1 MKFQARVSKDGVMR
15 IVNRAYFDKYLQ
27 TELADKEV
35 TIEVKRKTRKRS
47 NSQNAYY
54 HACIIPILRAAFK
67 DIGHNLSNEEVH
79 LFLKT
84 KFLKQTIANENGE
97 YLGEKIGSTADL
109 TTTQFMEYIL
119 QIQQFAAESL
129 NVQIPSPN
137 EQVQIEID

>member
-1 MKFQARVSKDGVMR
+1 MRFQGKVDKDGVLR

-27 TELADKEV
+27 TELAEKEV

-119 QIQQFAAESL
+119 EIQQFAAESL
-129 NVQIPSPN
+129 NVNVPSPN
-137 EQVQIEID
+137 EQIQIEID

>member
-1 MKFQARVSKDGVMR
+1 MKFQGKVDKDGVLR
-15 IVNRAYFDKYLQ
+15 IVNRVYFDRFLKE
-27 TELADKEV
+27 ELAEKEV

-54 HACIIPILRAAFK
+54 HSCVIPILRGAFK

-84 KFLKQTIANENGE
+84 KFLKSSIANESGE
-97 YLGEKIGSTADL
+97 FLGEKIGSTADL
-109 TTTQFMEYIL
+109 TTTQFMEYIME
-119 QIQQFAAESL
+119 IQKFAAESL
-129 NVQIPSPN
+129 DVQVPSPN

>member
-1 MKFQARVSKDGVMR
+1 MRFQGKVSKDGVLR

-54 HACIIPILRAAFK
+54 HSCVISIMRAAFK

-97 YLGEKIGSTADL
+97 FLGEKIGSTTDL

-119 QIQQFAAESL
+119 EIQQFAADSL
-129 NVQIPSPN
+129 DVQIPSPN

>member
-1 MKFQARVSKDGVMR
+1 MKFQGKVDKDGVLR
-15 IVNRAYFDKYLQ
+15 IVNRVYFDRFLKE
-27 TELADKEV
+27 ELAEKEV

-54 HACIIPILRAAFK
+54 HSCVIPILRCAFK

-84 KFLKQTIANENGE
+84 KFLKSSIANESGE
-97 YLGEKIGSTADL
+97 FLGEKIGSTADL
-109 TTTQFMEYIL
+109 TTTQFMEYIME
-119 QIQQFAAESL
+119 IQKFAAESL
-129 NVQIPSPN
+129 DVQIHNPN

>member
-1 MKFQARVSKDGVMR
+1 MRFTGKVDKDGVLR

-27 TELADKEV
+27 TELAEKEV

-119 QIQQFAAESL
+119 EIQQFAAECL
-129 NVQIPSPN
+129 NVNLPSPN